1 MTEAAQGR
9 QRGRSKLWI
18 AALALTILVSI
29 IVIPPLVSINRYK
42 SRIARAM
49 SASLGRPVH
58 MSGVEMRILPRPGF
72 VITDL
77 TVEEDPAY
85 GGEPV
90 LHANEVTAAIRLLSL
105 WRGRLEISRIS
116 VDEASLNL
124 VRTSEGRWNLDTLF
138 RTAAHSEPGTADRKQ
153 NPLPY
158 LEATNSRI
166 NIKRGVEKLPYSLV
180 NADISFWEENP
191 GDWRVRVK
199 AQPART
205 DVELQLGDTGIVQLE
220 GRMLHATELRLMP
233 VHVEVEWRQAQL
245 GQLSRLLVGSD
256 PGWRGDLTAEMKL
269 DGTADSAQVT
279 TRLRATGV
287 HRAEF
292 APAVPLDF
300 DANCAFAYH
309 YSTRELDNLACDSP
323 LGDGHLRL
331 VGSLPG
337 NGQPKLSLELQR
349 IPAQAILD
357 ALRTV
362 RSEVGVGL
370 AADGS
375 LSGQLT
381 YDKAAP
387 PPIVQTP
394 RATDHRGR
402 KAANTRL
409 ATVVPD
415 PLTGSIALDGFKLSG
430 GSLTQPVQVQKVVLE
445 PAAGAAGQGEVL
457 TGTANLPAGAPTP
470 LAFTVRLTLSGY
482 LVTMRG
488 AGTPS
493 RVRQLAHA
501 AGLPEADALDAI
513 AGDPV
518 TVDLAIEGPWLP
530 APEEALAESGGESSD
545 TSTAATSPPQ
555 PDRLTG
561 TITLHNAN
569 WKTEVLP
576 TAVVISQA
584 TLHLSGGT
592 YDWDPVA
599 FAYGPLK
606 GLARVQIP
614 ARCAAAEHCLPTV
627 NLDFPSLDAAEL
639 QSALLG
645 SEEKGTL
652 SRPSSPASLRHRRI
666 PGQRFKVL

>member
-1 MTEAAQGR
+1 M
-9 QRGRSKLWI
+9 
-18 AALALTILVSI
+18 
-29 IVIPPLVSINRYK
+29 
-42 SRIARAM
+42 
-49 SASLGRPVH
+49 
-58 MSGVEMRILPRPGF
+58 
-72 VITDL
+72 
-77 TVEEDPAY
+77 
-85 GGEPV
+85 
-90 LHANEVTAAIRLLSL
+90 
-105 WRGRLEISRIS
+105 
-116 VDEASLNL
+116 
-124 VRTSEGRWNLDTLF
+124 
-138 RTAAHSEPGTADRKQ
+138 
-153 NPLPY
+153 
-158 LEATNSRI
+158 
-166 NIKRGVEKLPYSLV
+166 
-180 NADISFWEENP
+180 
-191 GDWRVRVK
+191 
-199 AQPART
+199 
-205 DVELQLGDTGIVQLE
+205 
-220 GRMLHATELRLMP
+220 
-233 VHVEVEWRQAQL
+233 
-245 GQLSRLLVGSD
+245 
-256 PGWRGDLTAEMKL
+256 
-269 DGTADSAQVT
+269 T

-292 APAVPLDF
+292 APAIPLDF

-309 YSTRELDNLACDSP
+309 YSARELDNLACDSP

-337 NGQPKLSLELQR
+337 NSQPKVSLELQR

-445 PAAGAAGQGEVL
+445 PAAGADGQGEVL
-457 TGTANLPAGAPTP
+457 TGIASLPAGSPTP
-470 LAFTVRLTLSGY
+470 LVFTVHLTLSGY

-488 AGTPS
+488 AGTPA

-501 AGLPEADALDAI
+501 AGLTEAGALDAI

-518 TVDLAIEGPWLP
+518 TVDLAIGGPWLP
-530 APEEALAESGGESSD
+530 APEEALAESGGESSRHEHG
-545 TSTAATSPPQ
+545 TQ
-555 PDRLTG
+555 PARPNPTG
-561 TITLHNAN
+561 SREPLPFFTTPIGRPS
-569 WKTEVLP
+569 VLP

-599 FAYGPLK
+599 FVYGPLK

-652 SRPSSPASLRHRRI
+652 LSTVIARLTPSSTHPWPALHGTLKAGSLVLGPVTLQSFAADLKLSSNVAEI
-666 PGQRFKVL
+666 NAIDAGLLGGQIHITGEVGNGEKPSYKLEGSFQNLNAGELCRVLALKCTGAGFDGEGKLELAGYQGKDLATSAKGTLHFVWKKGGVAGRVSSPDATPPALAHFDSWTADADIAGGVVTLKDNEVQQGKRSSSANVSVTFAEPPKVTFVPAKTSPAPKK